1 MNVVGEESIG
11 YLRETTGSMTC
22 NFVLNC
28 FKLYNYLDVG
38 RLSNRARTAQR
49 ANRYMIPM
57 SPMFRSQD
65 LRTFS

>member
-38 RLSNRARTAQR
+38 RLSNGARTAQR
-49 ANRYMIPM
+49 ANGICYY
-57 SPMFRSQD
+57 
-65 LRTFS
+65 LVYVAYVH

>member
-38 RLSNRARTAQR
+38 RLSNGARTAQC
-49 ANRYMIPM
+49 AQ
-57 SPMFRSQD
+57 FC
-65 LRTFS
+65 